1 MTDTQPGPQDTT
13 DRSAGDWTPS
23 HSITVPTTAQPTLI
37 RTKEDVERA
46 VATAPTVPNE
56 TVPTT
61 PPAPSGWAQ
70 VPVTPLQAPPAPRQN
85 GHDSLP
91 VGAGR
96 PPADLHIG
104 PIALPGSDRRP
115 TPADGDRRAGPA
127 DADRRP
133 VRGDTE
139 HHSPLSASP
148 ISAAEHRPGPPEGDG
163 SGSPVLYGANLPA
176 AETEMLTVASV
187 EQFPAASD
195 VVDDRAPAEAIA
207 PLPPPQRVHRD
218 EASTATPTPTPE
230 SAVDE
235 LTLLRPA
242 KRPARHGLRKLVYTA
257 SAGSI
262 NLGPSAAELEHDQL
276 VSRINQ
282 PMRGRHKI
290 AFVSIKGGVGKTTVA
305 HTVGSTFASVRGD
318 RVIAIDANPDLGTLA
333 DRVHREHEYT
343 VRDLLADADVRTYS
357 DVRRYTSQ
365 GESRLEVLAS
375 EVDPTTAESFSES
388 DYLDTLRILEVHYNI
403 VLTDCGTGISHSA
416 MHGILDQADA
426 LVIISSTA
434 RDGAHSAVATLTW
447 LNEHGY
453 KDLVSHSLVAI
464 NSLRPGPG
472 ALDPERLE
480 QVFLSRGVRGVANL
494 PYDAHLA
501 EGGPIEMSL
510 LGRRTTNAYLH
521 LAASLA
527 DDFARITPDRS

>member
-1 MTDTQPGPQDTT
+1 MTDTQQGPQDTT
-13 DRSAGDWTPS
+13 DRSAGEWTPS

-56 TVPTT
+56 AVPSG

-70 VPVTPLQAPPAPRQN
+70 VPVTPLQAPPAPRPN
-85 GHDSLP
+85 GHGPSP
-91 VGAGR
+91 TGTGR
-96 PPADLHIG
+96 PLADQHG
-104 PIALPGSDRRP
+104 ASIALPGSDRRP
-115 TPADGDRRAGPA
+115 VPSEGDRRPVPA
-127 DADRRP
+127 DADSHPARA
-133 VRGDTE
+133 G
-139 HHSPLSASP
+139 
-148 ISAAEHRPGPPEGDG
+148 AEHPAAPTEVERHSGAPDVDGARPPMFFAAD
-163 SGSPVLYGANLPA
+163 LPA
-176 AETEMLTVASV
+176 AETEMMTVAPV
-187 EQFPAASD
+187 EQIPSARGD
-195 VVDDRAPAEAIA
+195 VDDRAPAEPVA
-207 PLPPPQRVHRD
+207 PLPPPQRVTRD
-218 EASTATPTPTPE
+218 AAPFAAPAPE

-235 LTLLRPA
+235 LTLLRPT

-262 NLGPSAAELEHDQL
+262 NLGPSQAELEHDQL
-276 VSRINQ
+276 VTRINQ

-305 HTVGSTFASVRGD
+305 NTVGSTFASVRGD

-343 VRDLLADADVRTYS
+343 VRDLLADPKVRTYS

-365 GESRLEVLAS
+365 GDSRLEVLAS
-375 EVDPTTAESFSES
+375 EVDPTTAEAFSES

-416 MHGILDQADA
+416 MHGILNQADA

-434 RDGAHSAVATLTW
+434 RDGARSAVATVTW

-453 KDLVSHSLVAI
+453 KDLVSHSMVAI

-510 LGRRTTNAYLH
+510 LGRRTTNAYLQ

-527 DDFARITPDRS
+527 DGFARITPDGS